1 MANLI
6 KLNTSE
12 YPVSEQEFRTRHKDT
27 SFPPVI
33 KYSEWGYEV
42 VFSVPQSDHTKYQYC
57 VEVAPEISVK
67 GTWQQVWEV
76 RDMDQEQKD
85 AVDAAEKKAESD
97 TAEATLKEIDLKS
110 IRSMREWIAKQPDA
124 PVYLTAYEAE
134 AVAEREKL
142 Y

>member
-6 KLNTSE
+6 KLDTSE
-12 YPVSEQEFRTRHKDT
+12 YPVSEQEFKQRHKDT

-33 KYSEWGYEV
+33 QYSEWGYEV
-42 VFSVPQSDHTKYQYC
+42 VFPVPQPDHTKYQYC